1 MLINQAM
8 EKLAQMKLEG
18 FLDGLREQMG
28 SPAFGDMPFED
39 RLGLLVDREY
49 TLRENRRL
57 TRRLQ
62 ETRLKTRAD
71 VEDVDFRAKRGLDKR
86 VYLELAGC
94 SWISRQHNLII
105 TGPTGVGKSY
115 LACALGRKACR
126 EGYRSIYYRFSDFI
140 RELIISVVDGSYP
153 KLAAKL
159 AKRDLLI
166 IDDWLRDPVSAD
178 QARQIIDIL
187 DDRFRSKSTLLTSQ
201 APVPSW
207 HERFKDPTLADAILD
222 RLVHDA
228 HRLELK
234 GDSMRKNTSPL
245 TENGH

>member
-1 MLINQAM
+1 
-8 EKLAQMKLEG
+8 MKLEG

-28 SPAFGDMPFED
+28 SPAFDDMPFED

-140 RELIISVVDGSYP
+140 RELTISVVDGSYP

-159 AKRDLLI
+159 AKGI
-166 IDDWLRDPVSAD
+166 CSSSTTGSEIPC
-178 QARQIIDIL
+178 RQ
-187 DDRFRSKSTLLTSQ
+187 
-201 APVPSW
+201 
-207 HERFKDPTLADAILD
+207 
-222 RLVHDA
+222 
-228 HRLELK
+228 
-234 GDSMRKNTSPL
+234 
-245 TENGH
+245 

>member
-71 VEDVDFRAKRGLDKR
+71 FEDVDFRAKRGLDKR
-86 VYLELAGC
+86 VYRTRRLLLDLPSPQPDHHWA
-94 SWISRQHNLII
+94 
-105 TGPTGVGKSY
+105 
-115 LACALGRKACR
+115 
-126 EGYRSIYYRFSDFI
+126 
-140 RELIISVVDGSYP
+140 DGSRKELSRLRP
-153 KLAAKL
+153 GTKGLPRGL
-159 AKRDLLI
+159 SVHLLP
-166 IDDWLRDPVSAD
+166 LLGLHQGAD
-178 QARQIIDIL
+178 HLCRG
-187 DDRFRSKSTLLTSQ
+187 
-201 APVPSW
+201 
-207 HERFKDPTLADAILD
+207 
-222 RLVHDA
+222 RLI
-228 HRLELK
+228 
-234 GDSMRKNTSPL
+234 S
-245 TENGH
+245 

>member
-94 SWISRQHNLII
+94 SWISRHHNLII

-140 RELIISVVDGSYP
+140 RERPSLSWMAHIRSLPQSSPKGTCSSSTIGSVIP
-153 KLAAKL
+153 C
-159 AKRDLLI
+159 RRI
-166 IDDWLRDPVSAD
+166 RP
-178 QARQIIDIL
+178 
-187 DDRFRSKSTLLTSQ
+187 DRSSTS
-201 APVPSW
+201 
-207 HERFKDPTLADAILD
+207 
-222 RLVHDA
+222 
-228 HRLELK
+228 
-234 GDSMRKNTSPL
+234 SMTASGTNRPC
-245 TENGH
+245 

>member
-1 MLINQAM
+1 
-8 EKLAQMKLEG
+8 
-18 FLDGLREQMG
+18 
-28 SPAFGDMPFED
+28 
-39 RLGLLVDREY
+39 
-49 TLRENRRL
+49 
-57 TRRLQ
+57 
-62 ETRLKTRAD
+62 
-71 VEDVDFRAKRGLDKR
+71 
-86 VYLELAGC
+86 
-94 SWISRQHNLII
+94 
-105 TGPTGVGKSY
+105 
-115 LACALGRKACR
+115 
-126 EGYRSIYYRFSDFI
+126 
-140 RELIISVVDGSYP
+140 VDGSYP

-187 DDRFRSKSTLLTSQ
+187 DDRFRNKSTLLTSQ

-222 RLVHDA
+222 RLVHDV